1 MGFLGR
7 GRNCQQSFSGFKF
20 FRIHLEA
27 TLEAEKL
34 KISRRKKREK
44 NHQGFYRLWRCPCD
58 YRPACRP
65 RPLEGGGGYGLSD
78 RATDHC
84 PGIFVHSRLVKG
96 PVA

>member
-27 TLEAEKL
+27 EKFQEG
-34 KISRRKKREK
+34 KKEK
-44 NHQGFYRLWRCPCD
+44 RITRAFTGFGGVRAIIGL
-58 YRPACRP
+58 PAYTYLGP
-65 RPLEGGGGYGLSD
+65 WGVHGLSA

-84 PGIFVHSRLVKG
+84 PVIFVHSRLVKG